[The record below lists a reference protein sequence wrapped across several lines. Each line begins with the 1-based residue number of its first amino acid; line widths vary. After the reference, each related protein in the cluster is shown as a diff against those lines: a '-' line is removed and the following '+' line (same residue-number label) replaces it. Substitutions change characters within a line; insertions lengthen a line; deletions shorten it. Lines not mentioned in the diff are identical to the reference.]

1 MNKKL
6 LMIIGGVIVLLLP
19 AIIIAIR
26 IKKSSSIVSPVTG
39 PTVESEVKLTT
50 WEDPAGFSFSYPEN
64 IAIDPHEEDKENYA
78 HLELTS
84 PSDSEG
90 KIIIWVKETDYTD
103 IEDWVEEA
111 SRDVQVLDTELDGEP
126 AKKIAYSDPQK
137 LVTAAIDIDAL
148 VLIEMTPDDQDY
160 WQAVYDQILKSFTFI
175 PLEGEATTA
184 PAPAESSGGIIEEPE
199 EVIE

>member
-1 MNKKL
+1 
-6 LMIIGGVIVLLLP
+6 MIIGGVIVLLLP

-50 WEDPAGFSFSYPEN
+50 WEDPAGFSFSYPDN

-175 PLEGEATTA
+175 PLEGEVTTA
-184 PAPAESSGGIIEEPE
+184 PAPVESSGGIIEELE

>member
-1 MNKKL
+1 M
-6 LMIIGGVIVLLLP
+6 GGVIVLLLP

-26 IKKSSSIVSPVTG
+26 IKKSSSIVSPVAG

-90 KIIIWVKETDYTD
+90 KIIIWVRETDYTD

-148 VLIEMTPDDQDY
+148 VLIEMTPDDQGY
-160 WQAVYDQILKSFTFI
+160 WQAVYDQVLKSFTFI

-184 PAPAESSGGIIEEPE
+184 PAPAESSGGIIEESE